1 MDNNQQQLVER
12 DYFLCQLSDLEEL
25 QSIELEIDERKLFAI
40 RQDNQLYA
48 YWNSCPHL
56 SVALNWGHNH
66 FLDPSKT
73 HLQCATHGALFQIS
87 DGLCISG
94 PCMDDQLDRVL
105 LEQDQEHTYIVAG
118 QRLPEPARNLRQEAL
133 DELNN
138 PSAEVIT

>member
-1 MDNNQQQLVER
+1 MNSTVRQVLCRNDELSEGNTLEVFINGVSLILVQHEG
-12 DYFLCQLSDLEEL
+12 E
-25 QSIELEIDERKLFAI
+25 AI
-40 RQDNQLYA
+40 A

-56 SVALNWGHNH
+56 SVPLNWGPNR

-105 LEQDQEHTYIVAG
+105 LEQDQEHIYIVAG

-138 PSAEVIT
+138 SAAEVIT